1 MLIMMLIIN
10 PILILTSKFKKKPI
24 PQTTTKILLS
34 RACMGSS
41 ALYCITIFFLSCALF
56 PYPTLSGPV
65 SAPSIIPNFTSSYL
79 QFIDNS
85 GAFLASENNSFQA
98 RITNAKPESKSF
110 YLVIIHVSSNT
121 IVWSANRNNPI
132 SRSSQ
137 LRFTPNGLT
146 LYNDTGHPIWSTPQ
160 KRSSVI
166 SSMHLLESGNL
177 VLLDLMNNTVWES
190 FDFPTDVLV
199 EGQKLRVGKSLV
211 SSISDEDL
219 SKGSYRLVIGNND
232 AMLQWEDMNYWK
244 LSMDKN
250 AFRDTNF
257 PVEYMVMN
265 FTGVYLMGENGEEV
279 VIKVILHDSNDNL
292 ENSSNL
298 QIVKLD
304 HDGVFSIINFNVND
318 GSSEQE
324 FTGPADRCQIPF
336 ICRRLGVCTNGGS
349 CQCAPAFHSDP
360 KMNSG
365 DCVPLDGSLALPG
378 PCNGSSSS
386 DSTTAIKYLQLRND
400 LDYFSNDFT
409 DPVLHNVNLSA
420 CQNLC
425 SANCS
430 CQGVFHSQGSGSC
443 YMIRNY
449 LGSILIK
456 SSSTDRLGYVKTT
469 VVGISNRYLENN
481 KKSDFPVLQAVLL
494 PSSGVIIIALIA
506 TLIWSRRRKMRWEKC
521 ENSKLGRGNSPSS
534 LGEDIDFVSIPGL
547 PVRFDY
553 QELAKATR
561 DFRTQIGSGGF
572 GTVYKGTLQD
582 GTDVAV
588 KKITCLG
595 AQGKRE
601 FLTEIAVIGK
611 IHHVN
616 LVRLK
621 GFCAHAGQRLLVS
634 RVHQTRFVG
643 SYSFSRE
650 HVLDWKERYEIALGT
665 ARGLAYLHSDVKISD
680 FGLSKLLSPE
690 QSGLFTT
697 LRGTR
702 GYLAPEWL
710 TSTSISDKTDV
721 YSYGM
726 LLLEIIRGKKNSS
739 PQEQSNNSS
748 RTNSNRRNGL
758 SSSLSGESGHRLVY
772 FPLFALEMHE
782 ERRYSELVD
791 PRLTGRV
798 TNEEV
803 EKLVRVALCCVHEE
817 PNLRPSM
824 SSVVGMLEGGV
835 PLGEPRMESLNF
847 LTFYGRRFT
856 EASTLGERSEQ
867 NELLY
872 RQPTSNTSTTSSSYN
887 SFSYMSSQEVSEGS
901 NSDRGRVPPC
911 TTVLARVSQNPNP
924 TVDAFLNSQS
934 GINPKICDS
943 AHNPNNSVGVLDY
956 TSHNNTKHFHA
967 FQSDGARGEDGG
979 TSASMGTLGDQ
990 WKYSETPL
998 SQKGK
1003 EPIEAG
1009 VGQSPQESFSCGEYA
1024 WTIYFGVT
1032 ISNAFEVLED
1042 NEGNDTTP
1050 TTEECNS
1057 LKDKNKV
1064 EGSNRSVQ

>member
-1 MLIMMLIIN
+1 MIN
-10 PILILTSKFKKKPI
+10 PPSLAAGPYHKRREKVHLTKPTNQSNANNDAHHQPILILTSKFKKKPI

-132 SRSSQ
+132 SQSSQ
-137 LRFTPNGLT
+137 LHFTPNGLT

-160 KRSSVI
+160 KLSSVI

-292 ENSSNL
+292 ENSSNF

-521 ENSKLGRGNSPSS
+521 ENSKLGRGNSSSS
-534 LGEDIDFVSIPGL
+534 LEEDIDFVSIPGL
-547 PVRFDY
+547 PIRFDY
-553 QELAKATR
+553 QELARATR

-621 GFCAHAGQRLLVS
+621 GFCAHAGQRLLVYEYIK
-634 RVHQTRFVG
+634 RG
-643 SYSFSRE
+643 SLDRTLFRGE

-665 ARGLAYLHSDVKISD
+665 ARGLAYLHSGCEQKIIHCDIKPENILLHDKSQVKISD

-726 LLLEIIRGKKNSS
+726 LLLEIIRGKEVFGTGGS
-739 PQEQSNNSS
+739 EI
-748 RTNSNRRNGL
+748 G
-758 SSSLSGESGHRLVY
+758 GSGH
-772 FPLFALEMHE
+772 
-782 ERRYSELVD
+782 ER
-791 PRLTGRV
+791 
-798 TNEEV
+798 
-803 EKLVRVALCCVHEE
+803 
-817 PNLRPSM
+817 
-824 SSVVGMLEGGV
+824 GG
-835 PLGEPRMESLNF
+835 G
-847 LTFYGRRFT
+847 
-856 EASTLGERSEQ
+856 
-867 NELLY
+867 
-872 RQPTSNTSTTSSSYN
+872 
-887 SFSYMSSQEVSEGS
+887 
-901 NSDRGRVPPC
+901 
-911 TTVLARVSQNPNP
+911 
-924 TVDAFLNSQS
+924 
-934 GINPKICDS
+934 
-943 AHNPNNSVGVLDY
+943 
-956 TSHNNTKHFHA
+956 
-967 FQSDGARGEDGG
+967 
-979 TSASMGTLGDQ
+979 
-990 WKYSETPL
+990 
-998 SQKGK
+998 
-1003 EPIEAG
+1003 EAG
-1009 VGQSPQESFSCGEYA
+1009 SGGS
-1024 WTIYFGVT
+1024 
-1032 ISNAFEVLED
+1032 VLRARR
-1042 NEGNDTTP
+1042 
-1050 TTEECNS
+1050 TEFKAVN
-1057 LKDKNKV
+1057 V
-1064 EGSNRSVQ
+1064 